1 MFFCFNIGFLEIKW
15 VDIFDILLVGL
26 LIYNFYK
33 LVRGTVALRVFIGF
47 LSLYFLYLIVQAT
60 EMELLSSILGQFMG
74 VGVVAAVVLFQD
86 ELRRFLLLIG
96 KAPAFNS
103 DFWNSLF
110 GKDTANI
117 IWNID
122 AIVDSTK
129 EMARTS
135 TGALIVISRFDD
147 MEKYAETGDI
157 IDAKIS
163 KRIISSI
170 FFKNSPLHDGA
181 AIFYKGRIMAARCR
195 LPLST
200 NEQIPASLGMRHR
213 AAIGMSEGTST
224 LVLIVS
230 EETGQISIVKNGDIT
245 KNLSP
250 QQTRQMLNE
259 YLSAKE
265 KEIDEMPLPN

>member
-1 MFFCFNIGFLEIKW
+1 MEVKW
-15 VDIFDILLVGL
+15 VDIFDILLVGI
-26 LIYNFYK
+26 LIYNFYQ
-33 LVRGTVALRVFIGF
+33 LVKGTVALRVFIGF

-96 KAPAFNS
+96 KAPTFNS
-103 DFWNSLF
+103 EFWNKIF
-110 GKDTANI
+110 GKDDINI
-117 IWNID
+117 RWNID

-129 EMARTS
+129 DMARTS

-147 MEKYAETGDI
+147 MDKYAQTGDI

-224 LVLIVS
+224 LILVVS
-230 EETGQISIVKNGDIT
+230 EETGQISIVKNGKIS

-259 YLSAKE
+259 YLSAEK
-265 KEIDEMPLPN
+265 KEIDDVALPS